1 MKKILTILLV
11 MMLVL
16 TACGK
21 KSPEKVDEKKQEEKK
36 DNENK
41 DTENNDKSYPVG
53 EMVDSKRNVVWGT
66 AVTVNAPKNGAIK
79 GGDHN
84 IFYEEGKKKVVLSTF
99 ILDKVELSSID
110 DKFVSGT
117 DYCVAI
123 GSLVVSLNTSI
134 HPDTVKWE
142 DAKFEDMEI
151 NGFKVKRFSGI
162 KRFKN
167 DDGSL
172 SDSKSYLISYF
183 VNAVD
188 HTGKESTYVLSVGVN
203 EKSLDLKEDADK
215 IADQVMQTLRKHKS
229 AKN

>member
-1 MKKILTILLV
+1 
-11 MMLVL
+11 
-16 TACGK
+16 
-21 KSPEKVDEKKQEEKK
+21 DKKQEEKK

-53 EMVDSKRNVVWGT
+53 EMVEPKRNVVWGT
-66 AVTVNAPKNGAIK
+66 AVIVNAPKNGAIK

-99 ILDKVELSSID
+99 ILDKIELSSID
-110 DKFVSGT
+110 EKFVVGSE
-117 DYCVAI
+117 YSLAA
-123 GSLVVSLNTSI
+123 GSLAGSLNTSI
-134 HPDTVKWE
+134 SQDSVKWE

-162 KRFKN
+162 KRFKKQ
-167 DDGSL
+167 DGTL
-172 SDSKSYLISYF
+172 TDSKSYFISYF
-183 VNAVD
+183 VNAAD

-215 IADQVMQTLRKHKS
+215 IADQVMQTLRKDEATKY
-229 AKN
+229 